1 MKSLKLLIATV
12 AAIALSASVTAN
24 AGRDRTGASS
34 SKSQTQSRSSNQW
47 QEKQSEPAK
56 DVEDTTSGGGW
67 REMGRDDDP
76 SPTWRG
82 SAARER
88 MRDQDSQSGMDRTG
102 MDRTGMDRR
111 MTKGRSAAEMR
122 ELEQLGSARVIFYRL
137 GPTDMRMSQLIGSD
151 VRNLQNDNVGE
162 IEDVIFDNNRNVR
175 AVIVSVGGFLG
186 IGERHIA
193 IDPSSM
199 VVSRNEDGDVEAIVN
214 TTRDDLRNAPEFRF
228 DERRRRVGSYQ

>member
-34 SKSQTQSRSSNQW
+34 SKNQTQSRSSNQW
-47 QEKQSEPAK
+47 QEKQGQPAK
-56 DVEDTTSGGGW
+56 DMEDTTSGGGW

-88 MRDQDSQSGMDRTG
+88 MRDHDSQSGMDR
-102 MDRTGMDRR
+102 MGMDRR

>member
-1 MKSLKLLIATV
+1 MKSLNLLVATV

-24 AGRDRTGASS
+24 AARDRTGASS
-34 SKSQTQSRSSNQW
+34 SKNQTQIRSTQ
-47 QEKQSEPAK
+47 QEKPGQAAK
-56 DVEDTTSGGGW
+56 DAEDTTSRSGW
-67 REMGRDDDP
+67 REMGRDDDA
-76 SPTWRG
+76 SQTWRG

-88 MRDQDSQSGMDRTG
+88 MRDQDQPGMDRTMDRTG
-102 MDRTGMDRR
+102 MDRQTTR
-111 MTKGRSAAEMR
+111 GRSAAEMR
-122 ELEQLGSARVIFYRL
+122 ELDQLGSARVIFYRL

-151 VRNLQNDNVGE
+151 VRNLQNDDIGE
-162 IEDVIFDNNRNVR
+162 IEDVIFDNNRNLR

-199 VVSRNEDGDVEAIVN
+199 VVSRNEDGDVEAVVN
-214 TTRDDLRNAPEFRF
+214 STRDDLRNAPEFRF

>member
-12 AAIALSASVTAN
+12 AAIALSASVAAN

-34 SKSQTQSRSSNQW
+34 SKNQTQSRGGNQW
-47 QEKQSEPAK
+47 QEKQGQSAK
-56 DVEDTTSGGGW
+56 DAEDATSRGGW
-67 REMGRDDDP
+67 REMGRDHDAAP
-76 SPTWRG
+76 AWRG

-88 MRDQDSQSGMDRTG
+88 MRDQDSQPGI
-102 MDRTGMDRR
+102 DRR
-111 MTKGRSAAEMR
+111 TTKGRSATQLR
-122 ELEQLGSARVIFYRL
+122 ELEQLGSARVIYYRL
-137 GPTDMRMSQLIGSD
+137 GPTDMRMSQLIGGD
-151 VRNLQNDNVGE
+151 VRNLQNDDVGE

-186 IGERHIA
+186 IGDRHIA

-228 DERRRRVGSYQ
+228 DERRQRVGSY

>member
-34 SKSQTQSRSSNQW
+34 TKNQTQTRSNQW
-47 QEKQSEPAK
+47 QEKQSPAAA
-56 DVEDTTSGGGW
+56 EDTTSPSGW
-67 REMGRDDDP
+67 REMGRDDDA

-88 MRDQDSQSGMDRTG
+88 MRDQDSQSGMDRT
-102 MDRTGMDRR
+102 DRQTIR
-111 MTKGRSAAEMR
+111 GRSPAEMR

-162 IEDVIFDNNRNVR
+162 VEDVIFDNNRNVR

-186 IGERHIA
+186 MGERHIA

-199 VVSRNEDGDVEAIVN
+199 VVTRDEDGDVQAVVN
-214 TTRDDLRNAPEFRF
+214 TTRDDLKNAPEFRF
-228 DERRRRVGSYQ
+228 DERRRRVGSHE

>member
-24 AGRDRTGASS
+24 AARDRTGASS
-34 SKSQTQSRSSNQW
+34 SKNQTQSRSTQ
-47 QEKQSEPAK
+47 QEKPGEAAK
-56 DVEDTTSGGGW
+56 DAEDTTSRSGW
-67 REMGRDDDP
+67 REMGRDDDAA
-76 SPTWRG
+76 PTWRG

-88 MRDQDSQSGMDRTG
+88 MRDQDSQPGMDRTG
-102 MDRTGMDRR
+102 RDRQTTR
-111 MTKGRSAAEMR
+111 GRSAAEMR

-151 VRNLQNDNVGE
+151 VRNLQNDDIGE
-162 IEDVIFDNNRNVR
+162 IEDVIFDNNRNLR

-199 VVSRNEDGDVEAIVN
+199 VVSRNEDGDVEAVVN

>member
-24 AGRDRTGASS
+24 AARDRTGASS
-34 SKSQTQSRSSNQW
+34 SKNQTQSRSTQ
-47 QEKQSEPAK
+47 QEKPGEAAK
-56 DVEDTTSGGGW
+56 DAEDTTSRSGW
-67 REMGRDDDP
+67 REMGRDDDAA
-76 SPTWRG
+76 PTWRG

-88 MRDQDSQSGMDRTG
+88 MRDQDSQPGMDRT
-102 MDRTGMDRR
+102 MDRTGRDRQTTR
-111 MTKGRSAAEMR
+111 GRSAAEMR

-151 VRNLQNDNVGE
+151 VRNLQNDDIGE
-162 IEDVIFDNNRNVR
+162 IEDVIFDNNRNLR

-199 VVSRNEDGDVEAIVN
+199 VVSRNEDGDVEAVVN

>member
-24 AGRDRTGASS
+24 AARDRTST
-34 SKSQTQSRSSNQW
+34 SKSQTQYRSSNQW
-47 QEKQSEPAK
+47 QEKQALPAA
-56 DVEDTTSGGGW
+56 EDTTSRSGW
-67 REMGRDDDP
+67 REMGRDDDT

-88 MRDQDSQSGMDRTG
+88 MRDQDSQSGMDRTE
-102 MDRTGMDRR
+102 RQTIR
-111 MTKGRSAAEMR
+111 GRSATETR
-122 ELEQLGSARVIFYRL
+122 ELDQLGSARVIFYRL

-151 VRNLQNDNVGE
+151 VRNLENDNVGE
-162 IEDVIFDNNRNVR
+162 IEDVIFDNNRNLR

-199 VVSRNEDGDVEAIVN
+199 VVSRNEDGDVQAVMN

-228 DERRRRVGSYQ
+228 DERRRRVGASQ

>member
-1 MKSLKLLIATV
+1 MKSLNLLIATV

-24 AGRDRTGASS
+24 AARDRTGASS
-34 SKSQTQSRSSNQW
+34 SKNQTQSRSTQ
-47 QEKQSEPAK
+47 QEKPGQAAK
-56 DVEDTTSGGGW
+56 DAEDTTSRSGW
-67 REMGRDDDP
+67 REMGRDDDV

-88 MRDQDSQSGMDRTG
+88 MRDQDSQPGMDRTMDRTG
-102 MDRTGMDRR
+102 MDRQTTR
-111 MTKGRSAAEMR
+111 GRSAAEMR
-122 ELEQLGSARVIFYRL
+122 ELDQLGSARVIFYRL

-151 VRNLQNDNVGE
+151 VRNLQNDDIGE
-162 IEDVIFDNNRNVR
+162 IEDVIFDNNRNLR

-199 VVSRNEDGDVEAIVN
+199 VVSRNEDGDVEAVVN
-214 TTRDDLRNAPEFRF
+214 STRDDLRNAPEFRF

>member
-34 SKSQTQSRSSNQW
+34 TKNQTQSRSNQW
-47 QEKQSEPAK
+47 QEKQAQPAK
-56 DVEDTTSGGGW
+56 DAEDTTSRSGW
-67 REMGRDDDP
+67 REMGRDDDA

-88 MRDQDSQSGMDRTG
+88 MRDQDQSGMDRT
-102 MDRTGMDRR
+102 DRQTIR
-111 MTKGRSAAEMR
+111 GRSAAEMR

-162 IEDVIFDNNRNVR
+162 IEDIIFDNNRNVR

-186 IGERHIA
+186 IGERHVA

-199 VVSRNEDGDVEAIVN
+199 VVSRNDDGDVEAIVN
-214 TTRDDLRNAPEFRF
+214 TTRDDLKNAPEFRF

>member
-24 AGRDRTGASS
+24 AARDRTNTST
-34 SKSQTQSRSSNQW
+34 SKNQTQSRSTQ
-47 QEKQSEPAK
+47 QEKAGQPAK
-56 DVEDTTSGGGW
+56 DAEDTTSRSGW
-67 REMGRDDDP
+67 REMGRDDDA
-76 SPTWRG
+76 STTWRG

-88 MRDQDSQSGMDRTG
+88 MRDQDSPSGMDRTG
-102 MDRTGMDRR
+102 MDRTGKDRQTTR
-111 MTKGRSAAEMR
+111 GRSAAETR
-122 ELEQLGSARVIFYRL
+122 ELDQLGSARVIFYRL

-151 VRNLQNDNVGE
+151 IRNLENDDVGE
-162 IEDVIFDNNRNVR
+162 IEDIIFDNNRNLR

-199 VVSRNEDGDVEAIVN
+199 VVSRNEDGDVEAVVN

>member
-24 AGRDRTGASS
+24 AARDRTGASS
-34 SKSQTQSRSSNQW
+34 SKSQTQSRSSSQW
-47 QEKQSEPAK
+47 QEKKGQTAK
-56 DVEDTTSGGGW
+56 DAEDTTSRSGR
-67 REMGRDDDP
+67 REMGRDDDT
-76 SPTWRG
+76 STTWRG

-111 MTKGRSAAEMR
+111 MMKGRSAAEMR
-122 ELEQLGSARVIFYRL
+122 ALEQLGSARVIFYRL

-193 IDPSSM
+193 IDPTSM
-199 VVSRNEDGDVEAIVN
+199 VVARNEDGDVEAVVN

-228 DERRRRVGSYQ
+228 DERRRRVGSYE

>member
-24 AGRDRTGASS
+24 AARDRTSASS
-34 SKSQTQSRSSNQW
+34 SKNHTQSRSTQ
-47 QEKQSEPAK
+47 QEKPGQAAK
-56 DVEDTTSGGGW
+56 DAEDTTSRSGW
-67 REMGRDDDP
+67 REMGRDDDAA
-76 SPTWRG
+76 PTWRG
-82 SAARER
+82 SAARDR
-88 MRDQDSQSGMDRTG
+88 MRDQDSQPGMDRTG
-102 MDRTGMDRR
+102 MDRQTTR
-111 MTKGRSAAEMR
+111 GRSAAEMR

-151 VRNLQNDNVGE
+151 VRNLQNDDIGE
-162 IEDVIFDNNRNVR
+162 IEDVIFDNNRNLR

-199 VVSRNEDGDVEAIVN
+199 VVSRNEDGDVEAVVN

>member
-24 AGRDRTGASS
+24 AARDRTGASS
-34 SKSQTQSRSSNQW
+34 SKNQTQSRSTQ
-47 QEKQSEPAK
+47 QEKPGEAAK
-56 DVEDTTSGGGW
+56 GAEDTTSRSGW
-67 REMGRDDDP
+67 REMGRDDDT

-88 MRDQDSQSGMDRTG
+88 MRDQDSQSGMDRTE
-102 MDRTGMDRR
+102 RQTIR
-111 MTKGRSAAEMR
+111 GRSATETR
-122 ELEQLGSARVIFYRL
+122 ELDQLGSARVIFYRL

-151 VRNLQNDNVGE
+151 VRNLENDNVGE
-162 IEDVIFDNNRNVR
+162 IEDVIFDNNRNLR

-199 VVSRNEDGDVEAIVN
+199 VVSRNEDGDVQAVMN

-228 DERRRRVGSYQ
+228 DERRRRVGASQ

>member
-24 AGRDRTGASS
+24 AARDRTST
-34 SKSQTQSRSSNQW
+34 SKSQTQYRSSNQW
-47 QEKQSEPAK
+47 QEKQALPAA
-56 DVEDTTSGGGW
+56 EDTTSRSGW
-67 REMGRDDDP
+67 REMGRDDDA

-88 MRDQDSQSGMDRTG
+88 MRDQDSQSGMDRTE
-102 MDRTGMDRR
+102 RQTIR
-111 MTKGRSAAEMR
+111 GRSATETR
-122 ELEQLGSARVIFYRL
+122 ELDQLGSARVIFYRL

-151 VRNLQNDNVGE
+151 VRNLENDNVGE
-162 IEDVIFDNNRNVR
+162 IEDVIFDNNRNLR

-199 VVSRNEDGDVEAIVN
+199 VVSRNEDGDVQAVMN

-228 DERRRRVGSYQ
+228 DERRRRVGASQ

>member
-1 MKSLKLLIATV
+1 
-12 AAIALSASVTAN
+12 
-24 AGRDRTGASS
+24 
-34 SKSQTQSRSSNQW
+34 
-47 QEKQSEPAK
+47 
-56 DVEDTTSGGGW
+56 
-67 REMGRDDDP
+67 MGRDDDAA
-76 SPTWRG
+76 PTWRG

-88 MRDQDSQSGMDRTG
+88 MRDQDSQPGMDTG
-102 MDRTGMDRR
+102 MDRTGRDRQTTR
-111 MTKGRSAAEMR
+111 GRSAAEMR

-151 VRNLQNDNVGE
+151 VRNLQNDDIGE
-162 IEDVIFDNNRNVR
+162 IEDVIFDNNRNLR

-199 VVSRNEDGDVEAIVN
+199 VVSRNEDGDVEANVN
-214 TTRDDLRNAPEFRF
+214 TNRDDLRNAPEFRF